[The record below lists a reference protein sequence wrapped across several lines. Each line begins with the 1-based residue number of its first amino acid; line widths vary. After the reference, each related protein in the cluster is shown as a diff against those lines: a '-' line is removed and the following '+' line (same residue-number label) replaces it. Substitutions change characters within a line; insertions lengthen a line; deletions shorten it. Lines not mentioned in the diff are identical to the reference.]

1 MHDHP
6 EKGVIYMSEDDK
18 YREIIKRE
26 MAKLTRPVKL
36 KVFTSQR
43 TEADGSKIKACMDCG
58 QFMALLRVY
67 EENSNGMLTI
77 EELSIDD
84 NPEFAKKYDIQRV
97 PTILFIDDNG
107 IEYIRYLASPQGA
120 EIQPFV
126 QALFTFAGAPNY
138 YEASIKQNLDRI
150 NPSIL
155 KVMITNSCPYCPQVA
170 SICNQFALASGGK
183 IKSVIIDIMA
193 NPDIGQYYDAAGVP
207 YTVINDQKTIAGMV
221 GPNEIIR
228 ALIGGNIR
236 VQY

>member
-1 MHDHP
+1 MAQD
-6 EKGVIYMSEDDK
+6 EKYKD
-18 YREIIKRE
+18 IIKRE
-26 MAKLTRPVKL
+26 MAKLSKPVRI

-43 TEADGSKIKACMDCG
+43 TEADGSKIRTCMDCG

-77 EELSIDD
+77 EELSIDN
-84 NPEFAKKYDIQRV
+84 NPEFAKRYDIQRV
-97 PTILFIDDNG
+97 PTILFIDDNDR
-107 IEYIRYLASPQGA
+107 ELIRYLAAPQGG

-138 YEASIKQNLDRI
+138 YEATIKQNLDRI
-150 NPSIL
+150 QPSTI
-155 KVMITNSCPYCPQVA
+155 KVMITETCPYCPSVVTTA
-170 SICNQFALASGGK
+170 SQFALASGGK
-183 IKSVIIDIMA
+183 IRTIVIDIQA

-207 YTVINDQKTIAGMV
+207 YTIINDNKTLVGMV
-221 GPNEIIR
+221 GANEILR